1 MSSASAPA
9 LATSPTR
16 ETCKTKVCWSKDSWR
31 RLPRLQMPE
40 YPDNSSLQAAERQ
53 LERLPPLVF
62 AGEARALQR
71 RLAKATRGQGFVLQG
86 GDCAES
92 FAHYSAESIRDL
104 LKVILEMAVVLTFS
118 ATCPVVKIGRVA
130 GQFAKPRSKPSET
143 HDGQEIPIYRGDSIN
158 DLAPNATARTP
169 DPQRMI
175 RAYHQSS
182 GTLNLLRAFT
192 QGGFADLRKVHQW
205 THTFVKESPQ
215 YIAYRDIAQRITEA
229 IAFMEACGITSKAV
243 AQVRETDFYTSHEAL
258 LLNYEEALTR
268 QDSISGEYYDCSAHL
283 LWLGERTRSPEGA
296 HADFLRGVCNPLGVK
311 CSADARHDE
320 LLRLLDLLNPDNHA
334 GRVSLIVR
342 MGADKI
348 DDALP
353 PLLRRLTQEGREI
366 LWICDPMHG
375 NTVKAANGYKTRSFQ
390 TIMREIETFFA
401 VHRAEGTW
409 PGGIH
414 LEMTGD
420 SVTECI
426 GGARALKEANL
437 ADRYHTHC
445 DPRLN
450 AEQALEIGFLVA
462 DLLAKHQ
469 NNAT

>member
-1 MSSASAPA
+1 
-9 LATSPTR
+9 
-16 ETCKTKVCWSKDSWR
+16 
-31 RLPRLQMPE
+31 MPE
-40 YPDNSSLQAAERQ
+40 YPEQTALQAVEQR
-53 LERLPPLVF
+53 LEELPPLVF

-71 RLAKATRGQGFVLQG
+71 RLAKATQGQSFVLQG

-92 FAHYSAESIRDL
+92 FAQYSAESIRDL
-104 LKVILEMAVVLTFS
+104 LKVMLEMAVVLTFS

-130 GQFAKPRSKPSET
+130 GQFAKPRSSPTET
-143 HDGQEIPIYRGDSIN
+143 HLGQEIPSYRGDSIN
-158 DLAPNATARTP
+158 DLNPTLAARTA
-169 DPQRMI
+169 DPERMI
-175 RAYHQSS
+175 QAYHQSS

-192 QGGFADLRKVHQW
+192 QGGFADLHKVHQW
-205 THTFVKESPQ
+205 THDFVKGSPPH
-215 YIAYRDIAQRITEA
+215 IAYRDIAQRITEA
-229 IAFMEACGITSKAV
+229 IAFMEACGITSQAV

-268 QDSISGEYYDCSAHL
+268 KDSINGEYYDCSAHL
-283 LWLGERTRSPEGA
+283 LWLGERTRSPKGA
-296 HADFLRGVCNPLGVK
+296 HAEFLRGVHNPLGVK
-311 CSADARHDE
+311 CSADAQCDE
-320 LLRLLDLLNPDNHA
+320 LLRLLDILNPDNLA
-334 GRVSLIVR
+334 GRISLIVR
-342 MGADKI
+342 MGAENIGK
-348 DDALP
+348 AFP
-353 PLLRRLTQEGREI
+353 PLLRGLRREGRDI

-375 NTVKAANGYKTRSFQ
+375 NTVRAANGYKTRSFQ

-420 SVTECI
+420 AVTECI

-450 AEQALEIGFLVA
+450 AEQALEVGFLVA
-462 DLLAKHQ
+462 NLLAQHQ
-469 NNAT
+469 KAET

>member
-1 MSSASAPA
+1 
-9 LATSPTR
+9 
-16 ETCKTKVCWSKDSWR
+16 
-31 RLPRLQMPE
+31 MPE
-40 YPDNSSLQAAERQ
+40 YPNPKELNAAEQQ
-53 LERLPPLVF
+53 LEQLPPLVF

-71 RLAKATRGQGFVLQG
+71 RLAKATQGQSFVLQG

-92 FAHYSAESIRDL
+92 FAQYSAESIRDL
-104 LKVILEMAVVLTFS
+104 LKVMLEMAVVLTFS

-130 GQFAKPRSKPSET
+130 GQFAKPRSSPTEIHKEKKIPS
-143 HDGQEIPIYRGDSIN
+143 YFGDSIN
-158 DLAPNATARTP
+158 DLSPNHAARTP
-169 DPQRMI
+169 APQRMI
-175 RAYHQSS
+175 QAYHQSS

-192 QGGFADLRKVHQW
+192 QGGFADLHKVHQW
-205 THTFVKESPQ
+205 THNFVKESPAH
-215 YIAYRDIAQRITEA
+215 IAYRDIAQRITEA

-268 QDSISGEYYDCSAHL
+268 KDSINGEYYDCSAHL

-296 HADFLRGVCNPLGVK
+296 HANFLSGIHNPLGVK
-311 CSADARHDE
+311 CSANAKHDE
-320 LLRLLDLLNPDNHA
+320 IIRLLDLLNPNNTP
-334 GRVSLIVR
+334 GRISLIIR
-342 MGADKI
+342 MGAEKI
-348 DDALP
+348 AAALP
-353 PLLRRLTQEGREI
+353 PLIRYLKSEGREI

-375 NTVKAANGYKTRSFQ
+375 NTVRATNGYKTRSFQ
-390 TIMREIETFFA
+390 TIMHEIETFFA
-401 VHRAEGTW
+401 IHQAEKTW

-426 GGARALKEANL
+426 GGARALKEENL

-462 DLLAKHQ
+462 NLLAKHQ
-469 NNAT
+469 NNSPKQNPAIS